1 MGKSLL
7 ILWGLNSSSDILVH
21 LPDGHMIKPPIKV
34 ACDTQIQV
42 MEKDQYMILAFGNAF
57 LKDSAPDSVILE
69 PHK

>member
-1 MGKSLL
+1 MGKSFL

-21 LPDGHMIKPPIKV
+21 LPDSYMIKPPIKA

-57 LKDSAPDSVILE
+57 IKDSTPDSVILE